1 MHSVEP
7 ELAAPE
13 HGQQCG
19 KHRSG
24 SRLIGLE
31 ALKKVPKAAD
41 DGHIIPQPSRV
52 ATRA

>member
-1 MHSVEP
+1 MGSSVASTAAA
-7 ELAAPE
+7 LAI
-13 HGQQCG
+13 
-19 KHRSG
+19 
-24 SRLIGLE
+24 IGLE